1 MINSNQQFIGQEISM
16 RTRALATE
24 RKNTRNGAVFGAKVA
39 GEAHQ
44 CWGLAVLSND
54 RICKNQSS
62 SAKAANE
69 FQHAEVA

>member
-1 MINSNQQFIGQEISM
+1 MINRNQQNIGVEISM

-24 RKNTRNGAVFGAKVA
+24 KTNSRTGAVFEAKVA

-69 FQHAEVA
+69 FQYAEVA

>member
-1 MINSNQQFIGQEISM
+1 
-16 RTRALATE
+16 
-24 RKNTRNGAVFGAKVA
+24 VFEAKVA